1 MLNIFLIVFV
11 DIKLYYYLLDGFW
24 GVVVFMVIWY
34 YVFEGYVFVGGII
47 IDIFNYGYLVVDF
60 FFIFLGFVIGYVYDD
75 CWGKN
80 FIMKDFIKCCLICF
94 YLMVIMG
101 VIVGVIIFYIQG
113 FV

>member
-1 MLNIFLIVFV
+1 MEKIFFVVFI
-11 DIKLYYYLLDGFW
+11 DIKFYYDFFDGLR

-34 YVFEGYVFVGGII
+34 YVFEGFVFVSVGNIE
-47 IDIFNYGYLVVDF
+47 IFNYGYFVVDF

-80 FIMKDFIKCCLICF
+80 FIMKDFFKCCLICF

-101 VIVGVIIFYIQG
+101 VVLGVIMFCI
-113 FV
+113 